1 LEDDAMG
8 FETEPDGLDDIWLK
22 LSETHTPSPNIWMD
36 AYLAAFAISGGIRLV
51 TLDKD
56 FKNFE
61 PMGLN
66 VLLLTA

>member
-1 LEDDAMG
+1 MG

-22 LSETHTPSPNIWMD
+22 LSETHTPSPKIWMD

-51 TLDKD
+51 TLNKD

>member
-1 LEDDAMG
+1 MG
-8 FETEPDGLDDIWLK
+8 FETEPDGLDDTWLK
-22 LSETHTPSPNIWMD
+22 LSETHTPSPKIWMD
-36 AYLAAFAISGGIRLV
+36 AYLAAFAISGGIRLI